1 MKFEIFEAERKFR
14 WRLVD
19 ERGTPIAVSEGFT
32 WKQDSVDSVAAVRAH
47 AGVATVH
54 DLTEAPHAPMA

>member
-1 MKFEIFEAERKFR
+1 MKFEIFEAGREFR

-19 ERGTPIAVSEGFT
+19 DRGTPIAVSDGFT
-32 WKQDSVDSVAAVRAH
+32 WKQDSLASVAAVRAL
-47 AGVATVH
+47 AAAAAVH

>member
-1 MKFEIFEAERKFR
+1 MRFEIFEAEREFR

-19 ERGTPIAVSEGFT
+19 DRGTPIAVSAGFT
-32 WKQDSVDSVAAVRAH
+32 WRQDALDSVAAVRAH
-47 AGVATVH
+47 AGVATVQ